1 MHDEA
6 YQYVVG
12 GKLDNE
18 RSTLLV
24 IWKLEFVHVCLKV
37 AELHTMSTYFSSK
50 IQLFWAFC
58 FFPAIHIRNCL
69 FFFAFIG
76 ETKGNLCYL

>member
-24 IWKLEFVHVCLKV
+24 IWKLEFVHGYIKV
-37 AELHTMSTYFSSK
+37 AELHTISTYFSSK
-50 IQLFWAFC
+50 IQLFE
-58 FFPAIHIRNCL
+58 L
-69 FFFAFIG
+69 FASFLLSTSEIV
-76 ETKGNLCYL
+76 

>member
-37 AELHTMSTYFSSK
+37 AELHTMSTYFLVKYSF
-50 IQLFWAFC
+50 LG
-58 FFPAIHIRNCL
+58 FFVSFLPSISEIVY
-69 FFFAFIG
+69 FS
-76 ETKGNLCYL
+76 

>member
-50 IQLFWAFC
+50 IQLFG
-58 FFPAIHIRNCL
+58 L
-69 FFFAFIG
+69 FVSFLPSISEIVYFS
-76 ETKGNLCYL
+76 

>member
-18 RSTLLV
+18 RSLLLV

-37 AELHTMSTYFSSK
+37 AELHTMLTYFSSK
-50 IQLFWAFC
+50 IQLFG
-58 FFPAIHIRNCL
+58 L
-69 FFFAFIG
+69 FVSFLPSISEIVYFS
-76 ETKGNLCYL
+76 